1 VDEQKRDTNSKRR
14 RSRAEVERLAAE
26 YETSGLS
33 RTAFCLRSGLSLSTL
48 ARYGSRRQ
56 QTTSKAPEAKQW
68 LSVELRSQESA
79 GGGDNSSGLSIVLPT
94 GRRIE
99 VGRDFDAG
107 TLSRLLAVVERG

>member
-1 VDEQKRDTNSKRR
+1 VDEQKQNSNIKRR
-14 RSRAEVERLAAE
+14 RSRAEVERLVAE

-33 RTAFCLRSGLSLSTL
+33 RTAFCLKSGLSLSTL
-48 ARYGSRRQ
+48 ARYRSRRQ
-56 QTTSKAPEAKQW
+56 QTTSNAPEAKQW
-68 LSVELRSQESA
+68 LSVEVRGHEIAA
-79 GGGDNSSGLSIVLPT
+79 GDGKSSGLSVVLPS

>member
-1 VDEQKRDTNSKRR
+1 VDEQKRNSNIKRR

-33 RTAFCLRSGLSLSTL
+33 RTAFCQQHGLSLSTL
-48 ARYGSRRQ
+48 SRYRRRRESSASDAAG
-56 QTTSKAPEAKQW
+56 TKQW
-68 LSVELRSQESA
+68 LSVEVRGNDPVA
-79 GGGDNSSGLSIVLPT
+79 TGYSGVAVVLPS